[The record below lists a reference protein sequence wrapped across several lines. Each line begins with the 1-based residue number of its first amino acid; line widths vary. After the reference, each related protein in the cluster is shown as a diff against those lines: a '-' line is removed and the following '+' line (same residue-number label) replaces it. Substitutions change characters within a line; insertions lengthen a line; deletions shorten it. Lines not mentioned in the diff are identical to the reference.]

1 MVRAMSTI
9 AQHQSGTEV
18 QRFHLKRSAYVRNS
32 LLALLTAVTFLL
44 VAAGLVGGGRWLWG
58 SYGHTFTPYLKW
70 QDALLALVVYLTLSA
85 LAGCLM
91 SLRYLYALQMG
102 YRREML
108 LIDEQ
113 SLTVRDLSH
122 KNLGSIFWMIGTTLL
137 CFLVVLGGLIPLILL
152 GWVQTWADPVLTT
165 LGTALLLLLTL
176 PGLAL
181 TVGMLVLL
189 ACILVSCFSLCRQ
202 MGAPRTYRLDSHTS
216 LWIHDFMLS
225 ILSPGEPESLLEL
238 QLLSSAEQQRLL
250 ALLRK
255 RWIDADRPWNP
266 ELGEEIEAALAEVQ
280 HQKQLALS
288 A

>member
-1 MVRAMSTI
+1 MSTI
-9 AQHQSGTEV
+9 TEHQSGTEV

-32 LLALLTAVTFLL
+32 LLALLTAAAFLL
-44 VAAGLVGGGRWLWG
+44 TAVGLLGGGRWLWG
-58 SYGHTFTPYLKW
+58 SYGHAFTPYLKW
-70 QDALLALVVYLTLSA
+70 QDVLMALLAYLILSA
-85 LAGCLM
+85 LAGSLM
-91 SLRYLYALQMG
+91 SLRYLYALQRG

-108 LIDEQ
+108 LIEEQ
-113 SLTVRDLSH
+113 SLKVRDLSH

-137 CFLVVLGGLIPLILL
+137 CFLVVLGGLIPLVLL
-152 GWVQTWADPVLTT
+152 GWAQSWADPVLAT
-165 LGTALLLLLTL
+165 LGTGLLLLLSL

-181 TVGMLVLL
+181 SVGMLGLL
-189 ACILVSCFSLCRQ
+189 ACILVSCFSLGRQ

-238 QLLSSAEQQRLL
+238 QLLSSADQQRLL

-266 ELGEEIEAALAEVQ
+266 ALGEEIEAALAEVQ
-280 HQKQLALS
+280 HQKRLALS

>member
-1 MVRAMSTI
+1 MSTI
-9 AQHQSGTEV
+9 DQYQSGTEV

-32 LLALLTAVTFLL
+32 LLALLTAIAFLL
-44 VAAGLVGGGRWLWG
+44 AAMLLVEAGCWLWG
-58 SYGHTFTPYLKW
+58 SYSHSFTLYLKW
-70 QDALLALVVYLTLSA
+70 QDVLLALLLYLTLSA

-91 SLRYLYALQMG
+91 SLRYLHALRMG
-102 YRREML
+102 YRRAML

-137 CFLVVLGGLIPLILL
+137 CFLAVLSGLLPLILL
-152 GWVQTWADPVLTT
+152 GWTQSWADPVLAA
-165 LGTALLLLLTL
+165 LGTGLLLLLSL
-176 PGLAL
+176 PGLAVS
-181 TVGMLVLL
+181 VGMLALL
-189 ACILVSCFSLCRQ
+189 ACILVSCFSLARQ

-238 QLLSSAEQQRLL
+238 QLLSHADQQRLL

-266 ELGEEIEAALAEVQ
+266 ALGDEIEAALAEVQ
-280 HQKQLALS
+280 QQQLALS